1 MRCHSC
7 QRIEVHLEQLNLND
21 RLFGSRRKMAMKIT
35 MCRKRISH
43 ASLALLTASLLSAC
57 NLLTEK
63 PYPIS
68 DHSDGKRF
76 YNRDGSDK
84 GLSDISQFLWQ
95 SLWNESAWPES
106 LSNPEAS
113 TISDR
118 VKEGIRATYI
128 NHATVLVQVDGLNIL
143 TDPIW
148 SERASPV
155 TFAGPKR
162 IRPPGIAIS
171 DLPEIDL
178 VLISHN
184 HYDHLDTATLRQLRQ
199 QQNKEPV
206 ILSGLGSAAL
216 LRSLGYNQAI
226 ELDWSDSTSVE
237 GTTVHFVEC
246 QHRSARGVFDQM
258 RTLWGSFV
266 IQTSQGNIYFAGDT
280 GYSPHFK
287 EQGERFGS
295 FALSILPIGAYEPRW
310 FMKDIHLNPAEA
322 VKAHIDLNSEQSLGM
337 HFGVFQ
343 LTWEPV
349 DQPVTDLD
357 TALQANQIGTGRFW
371 ALEPGQAR
379 VITPQQTEF

>member
-7 QRIEVHLEQLNLND
+7 QRVEVQEQQLKVND
-21 RLFGSRRKMAMKIT
+21 RLFGSRRKLGMKMKMYRKLMSRALPAM
-35 MCRKRISH
+35 
-43 ASLALLTASLLSAC
+43 LTASLLSGC
-57 NLLTEK
+57 SLMGDK
-63 PYPIS
+63 PYPVS
-68 DHSDGKRF
+68 DHSDGSRF
-76 YNRDGSDK
+76 YNRDGSDQ
-84 GLSDISQFLWQ
+84 GLNDISQFLWQ
-95 SLWNESAWPES
+95 SLWNESPWPES
-106 LSNPEAS
+106 LPNPEAS
-113 TISDR
+113 TLTDR
-118 VKEGIRATYI
+118 VNDGIRATYI
-128 NHATVLVQVDGLNIL
+128 NHATILIQVDGLNIL

-148 SERASPV
+148 SQRASPV

-162 IRPPGIAIS
+162 IRAPGIELS

-184 HYDHLDTATLRQLRQ
+184 HYDHLDTATLKQLRQ
-199 QQNKEPV
+199 QQNKEPIIV
-206 ILSGLGSAAL
+206 SGLGNAAL
-216 LRSLGYNQAI
+216 LRSLGYDQAI
-226 ELDWSDSTSVE
+226 ELDWSDSASVE
-237 GTTVHFVEC
+237 GATVHFVEC

-266 IQTSQGNIYFAGDT
+266 IETSQGNIYFAGDT

-310 FMKDIHLNPAEA
+310 FMKDIHLNPEEA
-322 VKAHIDLNSEQSLGM
+322 VQAHMDLNSQQSLGM

-349 DQPVTDLD
+349 DQPVIDLN
-357 TALQANQIGTGRFW
+357 ASLEANRIDAERFW

-379 VITPQQTEF
+379 VIAPQ

>member
-1 MRCHSC
+1 MTM
-7 QRIEVHLEQLNLND
+7 
-21 RLFGSRRKMAMKIT
+21 KMKMY
-35 MCRKRISH
+35 RKRITR
-43 ASLALLTASLLSAC
+43 ALLVVFTASLLSAC
-57 NLLTEK
+57 SLLTEK

-68 DHSDGKRF
+68 DHSDGNRF

-95 SLWNESAWPES
+95 SLWSESAWPEW
-106 LSNPEAS
+106 LANPVPSA
-113 TISDR
+113 IPDR
-118 VKEGIRATYI
+118 VEAGIRATYI
-128 NHATVLVQVDGLNIL
+128 NHATILIQVDGLNIL

-148 SERASPV
+148 SERASPI

-162 IRPPGIAIS
+162 IRAPGIELS

-199 QQNKEPV
+199 QQSKEPIIV
-206 ILSGLGSAAL
+206 SGLGNAAL
-216 LRSLGYNQAI
+216 LRSLGYDQAI

-237 GTTVHFVEC
+237 GATVHFVEC
-246 QHRSARGVFDQM
+246 QHRSARGIFDQM

-266 IQTSQGNIYFAGDT
+266 IETSQGNIYFAGDT

-310 FMKDIHLNPAEA
+310 FMKDIHLNPEEA
-322 VKAHIDLNSEQSLGM
+322 VQAHIDLNSKQSLGM

-357 TALQANQIGTGRFW
+357 AALQANRIDAGRFW

-379 VITPQQTEF
+379 MIAPG

>member
-35 MCRKRISH
+35 MYRKRISR
-43 ASLALLTASLLSAC
+43 ASLALLTASLLPTC

-95 SLWNESAWPES
+95 SLWNESACPES

-113 TISDR
+113 TIPDR
-118 VKEGIRATYI
+118 VNEGIRATYI
-128 NHATVLVQVDGLNIL
+128 NHATVLIQVDGLNIL
-143 TDPIW
+143 TDPIG

-171 DLPEIDL
+171 DLTEIDL

-206 ILSGLGSAAL
+206 IVSGLGNAAL

-246 QHRSARGVFDQM
+246 QHRSARGIFDQM

-266 IQTSQGNIYFAGDT
+266 IETSQGNIYFAGDT
-280 GYSPHFK
+280 GYSSHFK

-295 FALSILPIGAYEPRW
+295 FALSILPIGTYEPRW
-310 FMKDIHLNPAEA
+310 FMKDIHLNPQEA
-322 VKAHIDLNSEQSLGM
+322 VQAHIDLNSEQSLGM

>member
-1 MRCHSC
+1 MWYHSC
-7 QRIEVHLEQLNLND
+7 QRVEVHLEQLNLND
-21 RLFGSRRKMAMKIT
+21 RLFGSRRKLAMKMT
-35 MCRKRISH
+35 MYRKRISR
-43 ASLALLTASLLSAC
+43 ASLVVLTASLLSAC
-57 NLLTEK
+57 SLLTER

-68 DHSDGKRF
+68 DHSDGSRF

-95 SLWNESAWPES
+95 SLWSESAWPES
-106 LSNPEAS
+106 LPNPVPS
-113 TISDR
+113 VIPDR
-118 VKEGIRATYI
+118 VKDGIRATYI
-128 NHATVLVQVDGLNIL
+128 NHATILIQVDGMNIL

-162 IRPPGIAIS
+162 IRAPGIEIS

-206 ILSGLGSAAL
+206 IVSGLGNAAL
-216 LRSLGYNQAI
+216 LRSLGYGKAI
-226 ELDWSDSTSVE
+226 ELDWNNNTSVE
-237 GTTVHFVEC
+237 NATVHFVEC

-266 IQTSQGNIYFAGDT
+266 IVTSQGNIYFAGDT

-349 DQPVTDLD
+349 GQPVTDLD
-357 TALQANQIGTGRFW
+357 AALQANQIDAKRFW

-379 VITPQQTEF
+379 VVTPR

>member
-7 QRIEVHLEQLNLND
+7 QRVEVHLEQLNLND

-35 MCRKRISH
+35 MYRKRISR
-43 ASLALLTASLLSAC
+43 ASLALLTASLLSTC

-113 TISDR
+113 TIPDR
-118 VKEGIRATYI
+118 VNEGIRATYI
-128 NHATVLVQVDGLNIL
+128 NHATVLIQVDGLNIL

-148 SERASPV
+148 FERASPV

-171 DLPEIDL
+171 DLTEIDL

-206 ILSGLGSAAL
+206 IVSGLGNAAL

-237 GTTVHFVEC
+237 STTVHFVEC
-246 QHRSARGVFDQM
+246 QHRSARGIFDQM

-266 IQTSQGNIYFAGDT
+266 IETSQGNIYFAGDT

-295 FALSILPIGAYEPRW
+295 FALSILPIGTYEPRW
-310 FMKDIHLNPAEA
+310 FMKDIHLNPEEA
-322 VKAHIDLNSEQSLGM
+322 VQAHIDLNSEQSLGM

>member
-21 RLFGSRRKMAMKIT
+21 RLFGSRRKMAVKIT

-128 NHATVLVQVDGLNIL
+128 NHATVLIQVDGLNIL

-148 SERASPV
+148 SERASPL

-206 ILSGLGSAAL
+206 IVSGLGNAAL

-266 IQTSQGNIYFAGDT
+266 IETSQGNIYFAGDT

>member
-35 MCRKRISH
+35 MYRKRISR
-43 ASLALLTASLLSAC
+43 ASLALLTASLLSTC

-113 TISDR
+113 TIPDR
-118 VKEGIRATYI
+118 VNEGIRATYI
-128 NHATVLVQVDGLNIL
+128 NHATVLIQVDGLNIL

-171 DLPEIDL
+171 DLTEIDL

-206 ILSGLGSAAL
+206 IVSGLGNAAL

-246 QHRSARGVFDQM
+246 QHRSARGIFDQM

-266 IQTSQGNIYFAGDT
+266 IETSQGNIYFAGDT

-295 FALSILPIGAYEPRW
+295 FALSILPIGTYEPRW
-310 FMKDIHLNPAEA
+310 FMKDIHLNPEEA
-322 VKAHIDLNSEQSLGM
+322 VQAHIDLNSEQSLGL

-343 LTWEPV
+343 LTREPV
-349 DQPVTDLD
+349 DQPVTDRD

>member
-7 QRIEVHLEQLNLND
+7 QRVEMHLEHLNLND
-21 RLFGSRRKMAMKIT
+21 RLFGSRRKLAMK
-35 MCRKRISH
+35 MPKSRKRISR
-43 ASLALLTASLLSAC
+43 ASQVALFAALLSAC
-57 NLLTEK
+57 SLLTEK

-68 DHSDGKRF
+68 DHSDGNRF

-106 LSNPEAS
+106 LPNPVPSA
-113 TISDR
+113 IPDR
-118 VKEGIRATYI
+118 IEDGIRATYI
-128 NHATVLVQVDGLNIL
+128 NHATILIQVDGLNIL

-162 IRPPGIAIS
+162 IRAPGIAIS

-206 ILSGLGSAAL
+206 IVSGLGNAAL
-216 LRSLGYNQAI
+216 LRSLGYDQAI
-226 ELDWSDSTSVE
+226 ELDWNDSTTVE
-237 GTTVHFVEC
+237 NATVHFVEC

-266 IQTSQGNIYFAGDT
+266 IETSQGNIYFAGDT

-349 DQPVTDLD
+349 DQPVTDLGA
-357 TALQANQIGTGRFW
+357 ALQANQIDAGRFW

-379 VITPQQTEF
+379 VIAPR

>member
-128 NHATVLVQVDGLNIL
+128 NHATVLIQVDGLNIL

-237 GTTVHFVEC
+237 GTTVHFVVC

>member
-128 NHATVLVQVDGLNIL
+128 NHATVLIQVDGLNIL

>member
-7 QRIEVHLEQLNLND
+7 QRVEVHLEQLTLND
-21 RLFGSRRKMAMKIT
+21 RLFTSRRKLAMKMKMYRRQIG
-35 MCRKRISH
+35 R
-43 ASLALLTASLLSAC
+43 ASLVVLTVSLLCAC
-57 NLLTEK
+57 SLITER

-68 DHSDGKRF
+68 DHSDGSRF
-76 YNRDGSDK
+76 HNRDGSDK

-95 SLWNESAWPES
+95 SLWDESAWPVS
-106 LSNPEAS
+106 LPNPEPSA
-113 TISDR
+113 IPDR
-118 VKEGIRATYI
+118 VEDGIRATYI
-128 NHATVLVQVDGLNIL
+128 NHATILVQVDGLNIL

-178 VLISHN
+178 ILISHN
-184 HYDHLDTATLRQLRQ
+184 HYDHLDTETLRQIRQ
-199 QQNKEPV
+199 QQEEEPV
-206 ILSGLGSAAL
+206 IVSGLGNAAL
-216 LRSLGYNQAI
+216 LRSLGYEHAT
-226 ELDWSDSTSVE
+226 ELDWSHSMSVE
-237 GTTVHFVEC
+237 NATVHFVEC

-266 IQTSQGNIYFAGDT
+266 VETSEGNIYFAGDT

-322 VKAHIDLNSEQSLGM
+322 VQAHIDLHSEQSLGM

-343 LTWEPV
+343 LTWEPF
-349 DQPVTDLD
+349 DQPLIDLNA
-357 TALQANQIGTGRFW
+357 ALKANRIDARRFW

-379 VITPQQTEF
+379 VVAPR

>member
-7 QRIEVHLEQLNLND
+7 QRVEVHEQQLKVND
-21 RLFGSRRKMAMKIT
+21 RLFGSQRKLAMK
-35 MCRKRISH
+35 MKMYRKLMKRPL
-43 ASLALLTASLLSAC
+43 LAVLTASLLSAC
-57 NLLTEK
+57 SLMGDK
-63 PYPIS
+63 PYPVS
-68 DHSDGKRF
+68 DHSDGSRF

-84 GLSDISQFLWQ
+84 GLNDISQFLWQ
-95 SLWNESAWPES
+95 SLWNESPWPES
-106 LSNPEAS
+106 LPNPVAS
-113 TISDR
+113 TLPDR
-118 VKEGIRATYI
+118 VNDGIRATYI
-128 NHATVLVQVDGLNIL
+128 NHATVLIQVDGLNIL

-162 IRPPGIAIS
+162 IRPPGVSIS

-178 VLISHN
+178 ILISHN
-184 HYDHLDTATLRQLRQ
+184 HYDHLDTETLKQLRQ
-199 QQNKEPV
+199 RQDKAPV
-206 ILSGLGSAAL
+206 IVSGLGNAAL
-216 LRSLGYNQAI
+216 LADLGYEKAV
-226 ELDWSDSTSVE
+226 ELDWNASTVVE
-237 GTTVHFVEC
+237 NSTVHFVEC
-246 QHRSARGVFDQM
+246 QHRSARGLFDQM

-266 IQTSQGNIYFAGDT
+266 VETSEGNIYFAGDT

-310 FMKDIHLNPAEA
+310 FMKDIHLNPEEA
-322 VKAHIDLNSEQSLGM
+322 VQAHIDLNSEQSLGM

-349 DQPVTDLD
+349 DQPVIDLN
-357 TALQANQIGTGRFW
+357 ASLEANRIDAERFW

-379 VITPQQTEF
+379 VIAPQ

>member
-171 DLPEIDL
+171 DLTEIDL

>member
-1 MRCHSC
+1 MMRCHSC
-7 QRIEVHLEQLNLND
+7 QRVEVHLEQLKLND
-21 RLFGSRRKMAMKIT
+21 RLFGSRRKMAMK
-35 MCRKRISH
+35 MKMYRKRITR
-43 ASLALLTASLLSAC
+43 ASLAVFTVLLLSAC
-57 NLLTEK
+57 SLLADK
-63 PYPIS
+63 PYPIN
-68 DHSDGKRF
+68 DHSDGSRF

-84 GLSDISQFLWQ
+84 GLSDISRFLWQ

-106 LSNPEAS
+106 LPNPEPSA
-113 TISDR
+113 IPDR
-118 VKEGIRATYI
+118 VEEGIRATYI
-128 NHATVLVQVDGLNIL
+128 NHATILVQVDGLNIL

-155 TFAGPKR
+155 TFAGPQR

-178 VLISHN
+178 ILISHN
-184 HYDHLDTATLRQLRQ
+184 HYDHLDTATLKQLRQ

-206 ILSGLGSAAL
+206 IVSGLGNAAL
-216 LRSLGYNQAI
+216 LRSLGYEQAI
-226 ELDWSDSTSVE
+226 ELDWNGSTSVE
-237 GTTVHFVEC
+237 SATVHFVEC
-246 QHRSARGVFDQM
+246 QHRSARGAFDQM

-266 IQTSQGNIYFAGDT
+266 VETSQGNIYFAGDT

-287 EQGERFGS
+287 EQGDRFGS

-322 VKAHIDLNSEQSLGM
+322 VQAHIDLNSEQSLGM

-349 DQPVTDLD
+349 DQPVVDLNA
-357 TALQANQIGTGRFW
+357 ALETNRIDARRFW

-379 VITPQQTEF
+379 VVDPR

>member
-1 MRCHSC
+1 MD
-7 QRIEVHLEQLNLND
+7 D
-21 RLFGSRRKMAMKIT
+21 RLFAPRRKSLMNTKMYQ
-35 MCRKRISH
+35 KRIGSIT
-43 ASLALLTASLLSAC
+43 LALLTAALVSAC
-57 NLLTEK
+57 NLIGNK

-95 SLWNESAWPES
+95 SLWNESAWPAS
-106 LSNPEAS
+106 LPNPEPSA
-113 TISDR
+113 IPER
-118 VKEGIRATYI
+118 VEKGIRATYI
-128 NHATVLVQVDGLNIL
+128 NHATILIQVDGLNIL

-178 VLISHN
+178 ILISHN
-184 HYDHLDTATLRQLRQ
+184 HYDHLDTTTLKQLRQ
-199 QQNKEPV
+199 QQNREPV
-206 ILSGLGSAAL
+206 IVSGLGNAAL
-216 LRSLGYNQAI
+216 LRSLGYGQAI
-226 ELDWSDSTSVE
+226 ELDWSDSTTVDNA
-237 GTTVHFVEC
+237 TVHFVEC
-246 QHRSARGVFDQM
+246 QHRSARGIFDQM
-258 RTLWGSFV
+258 QTLWGSFV
-266 IQTSQGNIYFAGDT
+266 VETSQGNIYFAGDT

-295 FALSILPIGAYEPRW
+295 FMLSILPIGAYEPRW

-322 VKAHIDLNSEQSLGM
+322 VQAHIDLNSEQSLGM

-349 DQPVTDLD
+349 DQPVTDLEA
-357 TALQANQIGTGRFW
+357 ALEANRIDVGEFW

-379 VITPQQTEF
+379 VIAPR

>member
-1 MRCHSC
+1 MP
-7 QRIEVHLEQLNLND
+7 
-21 RLFGSRRKMAMKIT
+21 
-35 MCRKRISH
+35 
-43 ASLALLTASLLSAC
+43 SAI
-57 NLLTEK
+57 
-63 PYPIS
+63 P
-68 DHSDGKRF
+68 
-76 YNRDGSDK
+76 
-84 GLSDISQFLWQ
+84 
-95 SLWNESAWPES
+95 
-106 LSNPEAS
+106 
-113 TISDR
+113 DR
-118 VKEGIRATYI
+118 VENGIRATYI
-128 NHATVLVQVDGLNIL
+128 NHATILIQVDGLNIL

-162 IRPPGIAIS
+162 IRAPGIEIS

-206 ILSGLGSAAL
+206 IVSGLGNAAL
-216 LRSLGYNQAI
+216 LRSLGYDQAI
-226 ELDWSDSTSVE
+226 ELDWSDSSSVE
-237 GTTVHFVEC
+237 GATVHFVEC

-266 IQTSQGNIYFAGDT
+266 IETSEGNIYFAGDT

-322 VKAHIDLNSEQSLGM
+322 VKAHIDLNSKQSLGM

-357 TALQANQIGTGRFW
+357 TALQANQIDAGRFW

-379 VITPQQTEF
+379 VITSR

>member
-7 QRIEVHLEQLNLND
+7 QRVEVHLEQLNLND

-35 MCRKRISH
+35 MYRKRISR
-43 ASLALLTASLLSAC
+43 ASLALLTASLLSTC

-113 TISDR
+113 TIPDR
-118 VKEGIRATYI
+118 VNEGIRATYI
-128 NHATVLVQVDGLNIL
+128 NHATVLIQVDGLNIL

-171 DLPEIDL
+171 DLTEIDL

-206 ILSGLGSAAL
+206 IVSGLGNAAL

-246 QHRSARGVFDQM
+246 QHRSARGIFDQM

-266 IQTSQGNIYFAGDT
+266 IETSQGNIYFAGDT

-295 FALSILPIGAYEPRW
+295 FALSILPIGTYEPRW
-310 FMKDIHLNPAEA
+310 FMKDIHLNPEEA
-322 VKAHIDLNSEQSLGM
+322 VQAYIDLNSEQSLGM

>member
-1 MRCHSC
+1 
-7 QRIEVHLEQLNLND
+7 
-21 RLFGSRRKMAMKIT
+21 MAMKIT
-35 MCRKRISH
+35 MYRKRISR
-43 ASLALLTASLLSAC
+43 ASLALLTASLLSTC

-113 TISDR
+113 TIPDR
-118 VKEGIRATYI
+118 VNEGIRATYI
-128 NHATVLVQVDGLNIL
+128 NHATVLIQVDGLNIL

-171 DLPEIDL
+171 DLTEIDL

-206 ILSGLGSAAL
+206 IVSGLGNAAL

-246 QHRSARGVFDQM
+246 QHRSARGIFDQM

-266 IQTSQGNIYFAGDT
+266 IETSQGNIYFAGDT

-295 FALSILPIGAYEPRW
+295 FALSILPIGTYEPRW
-310 FMKDIHLNPAEA
+310 FMKDIHLNPEEA
-322 VKAHIDLNSEQSLGM
+322 VQAHIDLNSEQSLGM